1 MKIRIVLN
9 GTPREVYT
17 EAGENVQKLLKRLGI
32 ASVRDSDNGYA
43 FAGSDI
49 IWLKGKVVNASLLIA
64 AQVDGKEIR
73 TVEWLS
79 RDGVLSP
86 VQSAMVDAGV
96 VQSGYNMPAAALL
109 LEDLLD
115 RVPNPTREDVRDALS
130 SLFVRDSGYEQFYM
144 AVELAVRR
152 RKDPDYS
159 ATVAPEFRDDLRF
172 VGKVK
177 AKVDAARLVRGER
190 VFVEDRVEP
199 GSCVMKVLRSPH
211 AHAYINGIDTAEARK
226 VPGVVEVFTYA
237 NTPEVWYT
245 QAGQVFPEP
254 SPYDRRLLD
263 RKVRHVGDR
272 VAAVVAETEAIAEE
286 ALTKI
291 RVDYELLP
299 PVLTIDEAA
308 APGAPVIHHARI
320 EYMTGAPAD
329 LDDKNR
335 DLDPRE
341 GKVIY
346 PFPIGADPHRN
357 IAASVSGGIGDL
369 ETGFAEADV
378 VIERTYEPASHVQC
392 APLEPHVVYT
402 KMEGDRLV
410 MHCST
415 QVPFHVRRITA
426 RVLGIPEN
434 RIRVI
439 KERVGGGYGSKQDIL
454 LEELCAYAT
463 YTTGRPVFY
472 KYTRKEEFESASTRK
487 PMKIRVKLG
496 AKRDGR
502 LTAMQMDLKANTG
515 PYGAHALTVPMNA
528 CSKSL
533 PLFLCDNVRFDVTVY
548 YSNISPTG
556 AYQGYGAPKG
566 SFAMQMAM
574 AELADT
580 LGMDFL
586 EVVEKNRVREGVMLE
601 ILKCLG
607 EGREGVA
614 APVES
619 CGLGPAL
626 DQGTRMIAWGKRE
639 VSDDPDIRI
648 GKGFAIVQQGSGLP
662 GLDQSNALIKML
674 RDGTFMLF
682 TGGADLG
689 TGLDTV
695 CVKMAAEVLST
706 DMANVG
712 ILSGDTDNTP
722 YDSGAFASS
731 GTFFSG
737 GAALLA
743 ARDMKKKILEA
754 AARIM
759 GEDVADLTLAYP
771 GKVVGRRGEL
781 TYADLARE
789 THAGEGVG
797 QLIGEGH
804 FTTDKFAFPYGAH
817 FAQVAV
823 NTRTGAIEVQKYFA
837 LMDAGMPVN
846 PELAQGQ
853 IYGAVMKSLGHTLY
867 ENVVYDEVGHPLNT
881 DLRSYGVPMI
891 GDVPEDFKA
900 VLIYTDDPY
909 GPYGAK
915 SVSEVSV
922 NGAAPAVATA
932 IHDAVGVWIRSWPI
946 TPEAILR
953 GLGKIDADSDGSR
966 GRAS

>member
-1 MKIRIVLN
+1 MKIKIILN
-9 GTPREVYT
+9 GTPREIYT
-17 EAGENVQKLLKRLGI
+17 EPGENVQKLLKRIGI

-43 FAGSDI
+43 FAGSDL
-49 IWLKGKVVNASLLIA
+49 IWVNGKIVYASLLIA
-64 AQVDGKEIR
+64 AQIDGKEIR

-109 LEDLLD
+109 IDDLLN
-115 RVPNPTREDVRDALS
+115 RNPEPTKEEIKDALS
-130 SLFVRDSGYEQFYM
+130 SLYVRDSGYEQFFK
-144 AVELAVRR
+144 AVELAVAR
-152 RKDPDYS
+152 RKDPDYTS
-159 ATVAPEFRDDLRF
+159 TLAPEFRDDLRV

-177 AKVDAARLVRGER
+177 RKVDAAKLVRGER

-199 GSCVMKVLRSPH
+199 DACVMKVLRSPH
-211 AHAYINGIDTAEARK
+211 AHAYIKAIDTSEAK
-226 VPGVVEVFTYA
+226 KIPGVVEIFTHE

-263 RKVRHVGDR
+263 RKVRHTGDR
-272 VAAVVAETEAIAEE
+272 VAAVVAETEEIAEA
-286 ALTKI
+286 ALAKI
-291 RVDYELLP
+291 KVDYEVLP
-299 PVLTIDEAA
+299 PVLTIEEAL
-308 APGAPVIHHARI
+308 APEAPRVHDAVL
-320 EYMTGAPAD
+320 EYMTGAPSD
-329 LDDKNR
+329 LAERNR
-335 DLDPRE
+335 GKDPRE
-341 GKVIY
+341 GKIIY

-357 IAASVSGGIGDL
+357 IAASVSGGIGDI
-369 ETGFAEADV
+369 EKGFAEADV

-392 APLEPHVVYT
+392 TPLEPHVVYT
-402 KMEGDRLV
+402 KMEGDRLI

-463 YTTGRPVFY
+463 YTTGRAVFY
-472 KYTRKEEFESASTRK
+472 KYTRKEEFEAASTRK
-487 PMKIRVKLG
+487 PMKITVKLG
-496 AKRDGR
+496 AKRDGK

-533 PLFLCDNVRFDVTVY
+533 PLFLCDNVRFDVTVA

-566 SFAMQMAM
+566 SFAMQMAAAEM
-574 AELADT
+574 AEA
-580 LGMDFL
+580 LGMDPL
-586 EVVEKNRVREGVMLE
+586 EFIEKNRVREGDMLE

-626 DQGTRMIAWGKRE
+626 EQGKRMIDWGKRE
-639 VSDDPDIRI
+639 VSNDPDVKI
-648 GKGFAIVQQGSGLP
+648 GKGVAIVQQGSGLP

-674 RDGTFMLF
+674 RDGTFMVL

-695 CVKMAAEVLST
+695 CVKMAAETLAV
-706 DMANVG
+706 DMAAVS

-737 GAALLA
+737 GATLLA
-743 ARDMKKKILEA
+743 AQDMKRKILAA
-754 AARIM
+754 AARFL
-759 GEDVADLTLAYP
+759 GEEAAKLKIVYP
-771 GKVVGRRGEL
+771 GKVVGAKGEI
-781 TYADLARE
+781 TYAELARL
-789 THAGEGVG
+789 THAGEGSG

-823 NTRTGAIEVQKYFA
+823 NTRTGEITVQKYYA
-837 LMDAGMPVN
+837 LMDAGIPIN

-853 IYGAVMKSLGHTLY
+853 IYGAVVKSIGHTLY
-867 ENVVYDEVGHPLNT
+867 EDVVYDREGHPLNT
-881 DLRSYGVPMI
+881 DLRSYGPPI
-891 GDVPEDFKA
+891 IRDIPDDFKA
-900 VLIYTDDPY
+900 ILIETDDPY

-922 NGAAPAVATA
+922 NGAAPAIASA
-932 IHDAVGVWIRSWPI
+932 IHDAVGVWVRTWPI
-946 TPEAILR
+946 TPEKILKE
-953 GLGKIDADSDGSR
+953 LGKI
-966 GRAS
+966 

>member
-1 MKIRIVLN
+1 MKIKIILN
-9 GTPREVYT
+9 GIPREIYT
-17 EAGENVQKLLKRLGI
+17 EPEENVQKLLKRIGI
-32 ASVRDSDNGYA
+32 AAVRDSDNGYA
-43 FAGSDI
+43 FAGSDL
-49 IWLKGKVVNASLLIA
+49 IWVNGKIVYASLLIA
-64 AQVDGKEIR
+64 AQIDGKEIR

-109 LEDLLD
+109 IDDLLN
-115 RVPNPTREDVRDALS
+115 RNPEPSKEEIKDALS
-130 SLFVRDSGYEQFYM
+130 SLYVRDSGYEQFYE
-144 AVELAVRR
+144 AVELAVAR
-152 RKDPDYS
+152 RKDPDYTS
-159 ATVAPEFRDDLRF
+159 TIAPEFREELRF

-177 AKVDAARLVRGER
+177 RKVDAARLVRGER

-199 GSCVMKVLRSPH
+199 DACMMKVLPGPH
-211 AHAYINGIDTAEARK
+211 AHAYIKAIDTSEAK
-226 VPGVVEVFTYA
+226 KIPGVVEIFTYE

-263 RKVRHVGDR
+263 RKVRHTGDR
-272 VAAVVAETEAIAEE
+272 VAAVVAETEEIAEA
-286 ALTKI
+286 ALAKI
-291 RVDYELLP
+291 KVDYEILP
-299 PVLTIDEAA
+299 PVLTIEEAL
-308 APGAPVIHHARI
+308 APEAPRVHDAVL
-320 EYMTGAPAD
+320 EYMTGAPSD
-329 LDDKNR
+329 LAERNR
-335 DLDPRE
+335 DKDPRE
-341 GKVIY
+341 GKIVY

-357 IAASVSGGIGDL
+357 IAASVSGGIGDI
-369 ETGFAEADV
+369 EKGFAEADV

-392 APLEPHVVYT
+392 TPLEPHVVYT
-402 KMEGDRLV
+402 KMEGDRLI

-434 RIRVI
+434 RIRII

-463 YTTGRPVFY
+463 YITGRAVFY
-472 KYTRKEEFESASTRK
+472 KYTRKEEFEAASTRK
-487 PMKIRVKLG
+487 PMKITVKLG
-496 AKRDGR
+496 AKKDGK

-533 PLFLCDNVRFDVTVY
+533 PLFLCDNVRFDVTVA

-566 SFAMQMAM
+566 SFALQMAAAEM
-574 AELADT
+574 AEA
-580 LGMDFL
+580 LGMDPL
-586 EVVEKNRVREGVMLE
+586 EFIEKNRVREGDMLE

-626 DQGTRMIAWGKRE
+626 EQGRRMIDWGKRE
-639 VSDDPDIRI
+639 VPNDPDVKI
-648 GKGFAIVQQGSGLP
+648 GKGVAIVQQGSGLP
-662 GLDQSNALIKML
+662 GLDQSNATIKML

-695 CVKMAAEVLST
+695 CVKMAAEELAT
-706 DMANVG
+706 DMANVA

-743 ARDMKKKILEA
+743 AQDMKRKILEA
-754 AARIM
+754 AARIL
-759 GEDVADLTLAYP
+759 GEGAEKLEIVYP
-771 GKVVGRRGEL
+771 GRIVGGKEEL
-781 TYADLARE
+781 TYARLAQL
-789 THAGEGVG
+789 THAGEGAG

-823 NTRTGAIEVQKYFA
+823 NTRTGEITVQKYYA
-837 LMDAGMPVN
+837 LMDAGTPIN

-853 IYGAVMKSLGHTLY
+853 IYGAVVKSIGHTLY
-867 ENVVYDEVGHPLNT
+867 ENVVYDREGHPLNT
-881 DLRSYGVPMI
+881 DLRSYGPPI
-891 GDVPEDFKA
+891 IRDIPDDFKA
-900 VLIYTDDPY
+900 ILIETDDPY

-922 NGAAPAVATA
+922 NGAAPAIASA
-932 IHDAVGVWIRSWPI
+932 IHDAVGIWIRAWPI
-946 TPEAILR
+946 KPEVILG
-953 GLGKIDADSDGSR
+953 GLEKV
-966 GRAS
+966 

>member
-9 GTPREVYT
+9 GTPREITT
-17 EAGENVQKLLKRLGI
+17 EPGENVQKLLKRVGI
-32 ASVRDSDNGYA
+32 NSVRDSDNGYA
-43 FAGSDI
+43 FAGSDL
-49 IWLKGKVVNASLLIA
+49 IWLNGKIVYASLLIA
-64 AQVDGKEIR
+64 AQIDGKEIR

-109 LEDLLD
+109 LDDLLN
-115 RVPNPTREDVRDALS
+115 RIPNPTKEDIRDALS
-130 SLFVRDSGYEQFYM
+130 PLYVRDSGYEQFFK
-144 AVELAVRR
+144 AVELAVAR
-152 RKDPDYS
+152 RKDPDYI
-159 ATVAPEFRDDLRF
+159 TTIAPEFRDDLRF

-177 AKVDAARLVRGER
+177 RKVDAAKLARGER

-211 AHAYINGIDTAEARK
+211 AHAYINAIDTSEAK
-226 VPGVVEVFTYA
+226 EIPGVVEIFTYE

-245 QAGQVFPEP
+245 QAGQCFPEP
-254 SPYDRRLLD
+254 SPYDRRLIG

-272 VAAVVAETEAIAEE
+272 VAAVVAETEEIAET
-286 ALTKI
+286 ALERI
-291 RVDYELLP
+291 RVDYEVLP

-308 APGAPVIHHARI
+308 APDAPIIHHSETR
-320 EYMTGAPAD
+320 YRTGAPAD
-329 LDDKNR
+329 LEERNK

-346 PFPIGADPHRN
+346 MFPIGGNPHKN
-357 IAASVSGGIGDL
+357 IAASVSGGIGDI
-369 ETGFAEADV
+369 EKGFAEADV
-378 VIERTYEPASHVQC
+378 VIERTYEPSSHVQC
-392 APLEPHVVYT
+392 TPLETHTVYT
-402 KMEGDRLV
+402 KMEGDRLI

-426 RVLGIPEN
+426 SVLGISEN
-434 RIRVI
+434 RIRVV

-463 YTTGRPVFY
+463 YKTGRAIFY
-472 KYTRKEEFESASTRK
+472 QYSRREEFEAASTRK
-487 PMKIRVKLG
+487 PMKIRMKLG
-496 AKRDGR
+496 AKKDGT
-502 LTAMQMDLKANTG
+502 LTAIYMDLKANTG

-533 PLFLCDNVRFDVTVY
+533 PLFLCENVKFDVTVY

-566 SFAMQMAM
+566 SFAMQMAAAEM
-574 AELADT
+574 AET
-580 LGMDFL
+580 LGMDPF
-586 EVVEKNRVREGVMLE
+586 EFIEKNRVREGVMLE

-607 EGREGVA
+607 EGREGAA

-619 CGLGPAL
+619 CGLSPAL
-626 DQGTRMIAWGKRE
+626 EQGARMIEWGKRE
-639 VSDDPDIRI
+639 VSDDPDVKI
-648 GKGFAIVQQGSGLP
+648 GKGVAIVQQGSGLP
-662 GLDQSNALIKML
+662 GLDQSNATIKML
-674 RDGTFMLF
+674 GDGTFMLF

-695 CVKMAAEVLST
+695 CVKMAAEELAT
-706 DMANVG
+706 DMDNIG

-722 YDSGAFASS
+722 FDSGAFASS

-737 GAALLA
+737 SAALLA
-743 ARDMKKKILEA
+743 ARDMKRKILEA
-754 AARIM
+754 AARVM
-759 GEDVADLTLAYP
+759 GESEEDLTITYP
-771 GKVVGRRGEL
+771 GKVVGKKGEL
-781 TYADLARE
+781 TYKELAWH
-789 THAGEGVG
+789 TQAGEGIG

-823 NTRTGAIEVQKYFA
+823 NTRTGAIEVQKYYA
-837 LMDAGMPVN
+837 LMDAGMPIN
-846 PELAQGQ
+846 PELAEGQ
-853 IYGAVMKSLGHTLY
+853 IYGAVVKSIGHTLY
-867 ENVVYDEVGHPLNT
+867 ENVVYDREGHPLNT
-881 DLRSYGVPMI
+881 ELRSYGPPI
-891 GDVPEDFKA
+891 IKDIPDDFKA

-922 NGAAPAVATA
+922 NGAAPAIASA
-932 IHDAVGVWIRSWPI
+932 IHDAVGVWLRSWPI
-946 TPEAILR
+946 TPEAVLKE
-953 GLGKIDADSDGSR
+953 LGKI
-966 GRAS
+966 

>member
-1 MKIRIVLN
+1 MKITITLN
-9 GTPREVYT
+9 GTPREITT
-17 EAGENVQKLLKRLGI
+17 EPGENVQKLLQRIGI
-32 ASVRDSDNGYA
+32 ASVRDSDNGYG
-43 FAGSDI
+43 FAGSDL
-49 IWLKGKVVNASLLIA
+49 IWLDGKVVYASLLIA
-64 AQVDGKEIR
+64 AQIDGKEIR

-109 LEDLLD
+109 LEDLLN

-130 SLFVRDSGYEQFYM
+130 GLFVRDSGYEQFYT
-144 AVELAVRR
+144 AVELAMKRR
-152 RKDPDYS
+152 RDPEYA
-159 ATVAPEFRDDLRF
+159 ATLAPEFRDDLRV

-177 AKVDAARLVRGER
+177 RKVDAARLVKGER

-199 GSCVMKVLRSPH
+199 GACVMKVLRSPH
-211 AHAYINGIDTAEARK
+211 AHAYINAIDTAEAERM
-226 VPGVVEVFTYA
+226 PGVVAVFTYE

-263 RKVRHVGDR
+263 RKVRHTGDR
-272 VAAVVAETEAIAEE
+272 VAAVVAETEAIAEA
-286 ALTKI
+286 ALARIK
-291 RVDYELLP
+291 VNYELLP
-299 PVLTIDEAA
+299 PVLTLDEAA
-308 APGAPVIHHARI
+308 APDAPRIHDAVL

-329 LDDKNR
+329 LVERNR
-335 DLDPRE
+335 GRDPRE
-341 GKVIY
+341 GKIIY

-357 IAASVSGGIGDL
+357 VAASVSGGIGDI
-369 ETGFAEADV
+369 EQGFAEADV
-378 VIERTYEPASHVQC
+378 VIERTYEPTSHIQC
-392 APLEPHVVYT
+392 TPLEPHVVYT
-402 KMEGDRLV
+402 KMEGNRLI

-463 YTTGRPVFY
+463 FTTGRAVFY
-472 KYTRKEEFESASTRK
+472 KYSRKEEFESASTRK

-496 AKRDGR
+496 AKKDGQ

-533 PLFLCDNVRFDVTVY
+533 PLFLCDNVHFDVTVL

-566 SFAMQMAM
+566 SFAMQMAA
-574 AELADT
+574 AEMADT
-580 LGMDFL
+580 LGMDLLDFL
-586 EVVEKNRVREGVMLE
+586 ERNRVREGAMLE
-601 ILKCLG
+601 ILRCLG

-626 DQGTRMIAWGKRE
+626 EQGARMIEWGKRE
-639 VSDDPDIRI
+639 VSDDPDVRI
-648 GKGFAIVQQGSGLP
+648 GKGVAIIQQGSGLP
-662 GLDQSNALIKML
+662 GLDQSNAVIKML
-674 RDGTFMLF
+674 RDGTFMLL

-695 CVKMAAEVLST
+695 CVKMAAEELAV
-706 DMANVG
+706 DMAAVS

-743 ARDMKKKILEA
+743 ARDMKRRILA
-754 AARIM
+754 AAAAILGEASEALTIM
-759 GEDVADLTLAYP
+759 YP
-771 GKVVGRRGEL
+771 GRVVGKTGEISY
-781 TYADLARE
+781 TELARH
-789 THAGEGVG
+789 THTGEGIG

-823 NTRTGAIEVQKYFA
+823 NTRTGEITVQKYFA
-837 LMDAGMPVN
+837 LMDAGMPIN

-853 IYGAVMKSLGHTLY
+853 IYGAVVKSLGHTLY
-867 ENVVYDEVGHPLNT
+867 EDVVYDAEGHPLNT
-881 DLRSYGVPMI
+881 DLRAYGVPMI
-891 GDVPEDFKA
+891 GDVPEDFRA

-922 NGAAPAVATA
+922 NGAAPAVASA
-932 IHDAVGVWIRSWPI
+932 IHDAVGIWLRRWPI
-946 TPEAILR
+946 TPEAVLKSM
-953 GLGKIDADSDGSR
+953 GKI
-966 GRAS
+966 

>member
-1 MKIRIVLN
+1 MKIKIVLN
-9 GTPREVYT
+9 GTPREIYT
-17 EAGENVQKLLKRLGI
+17 EPGENVQNLLKRIGI

-43 FAGSDI
+43 FAGSDL
-49 IWLKGKVVNASLLIA
+49 IWLDGKIVYASLLIA
-64 AQVDGKEIR
+64 AQIDGKEIR
-73 TVEWLS
+73 TVEYLS

-109 LEDLLD
+109 IDDLLS
-115 RVPNPTREDVRDALS
+115 RIPNPGKEDIKDALS
-130 SLFVRDSGYEQFYM
+130 PLFVRDSGYEQFFK
-144 AVELAVRR
+144 AVALAAGR
-152 RKDPDYS
+152 RKDPNYTS
-159 ATVAPEFRDDLRF
+159 PIAPKFRDDLRF
-172 VGKVK
+172 VGK
-177 AKVDAARLVRGER
+177 AMRKVDAVRLVRGER

-199 GSCVMKVLRSPH
+199 GACVMKVLRSPH
-211 AHAYINGIDTAEARK
+211 AHAYINTIDTSAARK
-226 VPGVVEVFTYA
+226 IPGVVEIFTHE
-237 NTPEVWYT
+237 NTPEIWYT
-245 QAGQVFPEP
+245 QAGQAFPEP

-263 RKVRHVGDR
+263 RKVRHTGDR
-272 VAAVVAETEAIAEE
+272 VAAVVAETEAIAGA
-286 ALTKI
+286 ALAKI
-291 RVDYELLP
+291 RVAYEVLP

-308 APGAPVIHHARI
+308 APEAPIIHNGKI
-320 EYMTGAPAD
+320 EYRTGAPAD
-329 LDDKNR
+329 LAEQNKNP
-335 DLDPRE
+335 DPRE
-341 GKVIY
+341 GKILY
-346 PFPIGADPHRN
+346 PFPIGGDPRRN
-357 IAASVSGGIGDL
+357 IAASVTGGIGNI
-369 ETGFAEADV
+369 EKGFNEADV
-378 VIERTYEPASHVQC
+378 VIERTYEPVSHIQC
-392 APLEPHVVYT
+392 TPLETHVVYT
-402 KMEGDRLV
+402 KMEGDRLI

-426 RVLGIPEN
+426 SVLGIPEN

-463 YTTGRPVFY
+463 YQTGRAVFY
-472 KYTRKEEFESASTRK
+472 KYTREEEFEAASTRK

-496 AKRDGR
+496 AKKDGK
-502 LTAMQMDLKANTG
+502 LTAITMDLKANTG

-566 SFAMQMAM
+566 SFAMQMAAAEM
-574 AELADT
+574 AEA
-580 LGMDFL
+580 LGMDLLDFL
-586 EVVEKNRVREGVMLE
+586 ECNRVREGVMLE

-626 DQGTRMIAWGKRE
+626 DQGADMIAWGKRE
-639 VSDDPDIRI
+639 ISDDPDVKI
-648 GKGFAIVQQGSGLP
+648 GKGVAIVQQGSGLP
-662 GLDQSNALIKML
+662 GLDQSNATIKML
-674 RDGTFMLF
+674 GDGTFMLF

-695 CVKMAAEVLST
+695 CVKMAAEVLAT
-706 DMANVG
+706 EMASVG

-737 GAALLA
+737 SAALLA
-743 ARDMKKKILEA
+743 ARDMKQKILKA
-754 AARIM
+754 AARVM
-759 GEDVADLTLAYP
+759 EENEDTLKIVYP
-771 GKVVGRRGEL
+771 GKIVGKKEEL
-781 TYADLARE
+781 TYKQLAWH
-789 THAGEGVG
+789 TQAGEGIG

-804 FTTDKFAFPYGAH
+804 FTTDKSAFPYGAH

-823 NTRTGAIEVQKYFA
+823 NTRTGAITVQKYYA
-837 LMDAGMPVN
+837 LMDAGMPIN
-846 PELAQGQ
+846 PELAEGQ
-853 IYGAVMKSLGHTLY
+853 IYGAVVKSLGHTLY
-867 ENVVYDEVGHPLNT
+867 ENIIYDKKGHPLNT
-881 DLRSYGVPMI
+881 NLRAYGPPMI
-891 GDVPEDFKA
+891 GDVPEKFKA
-900 VLIYTDDPY
+900 VLIHTDDPY

-922 NGAAPAVATA
+922 NGAAPAVASA
-932 IHDAVGVWIRSWPI
+932 IHDAVGIWIRRWPI

-953 GLGKIDADSDGSR
+953 GLGKIG
-966 GRAS
+966 